1 MPARDLLAKLDIRRI
16 VTDGDMDGLMAA
28 AVLRHGWPDA
38 EVIFSHPA
46 EIRSGY
52 LDAVIDEH
60 TAICDLP
67 FHSACGLYIDHH
79 ATNKPTAEQRQ
90 VFEARGGQVH
100 WMEADSA
107 ARVAFELFQPIFDL
121 GALAPLMD
129 MVDRLDS
136 GKISH
141 EEFLS
146 DHPVI
151 WLSRTVSASYPEYT
165 HGLLEKLVAG
175 DDLESIMEDAS
186 VAVRIAAKRVEQE
199 GVRALLEVD
208 SQVIDRL
215 AIARLDETGFRTNGF
230 LVTAHFGV
238 DCDACM
244 IIHGNVDG
252 KIGESDRWPLS
263 ASFYTNSFLHS
274 EGGIFDLTRLATLL
288 DSSGGGHRNACGC
301 RLVPLDEEGN
311 PVDRAVE
318 PADVQRNIDA
328 WMAIWAQRKSD

>member
-28 AVLRHGWPDA
+28 AVLRHGWPEA

-52 LDAVIDEH
+52 LDSLIDEH

-67 FHSACGLYIDHH
+67 FHPACGLYIDHH
-79 ATNKPTAEQRQ
+79 ATNKPTEEQRG
-90 VFEARGGQVH
+90 VFEARGGHVH

-136 GKISH
+136 GRISH

-175 DDLESIMEDAS
+175 EELSSIMADPS
-186 VAVRIAAKRVEQE
+186 VKARIANKRLEQE
-199 GVRALLEVD
+199 NVRALLGDGSKVH
-208 SQVIDRL
+208 DRL
-215 AIARLDETGFRTNGF
+215 AIARIDETGFRTNGY
-230 LVTAHFGV
+230 LVTAHYGEE
-238 DCDACM
+238 CDACL

-252 KIGESDRWPLS
+252 RIGESDGWPLS

-274 EGGIFDLTRLATLL
+274 EGGIFDLTRMATLL
-288 DSSGGGHRNACGC
+288 DTSGGGHRNACGC
-301 RLVPLDEEGN
+301 RLVALDDEGQLEEREVG
-311 PVDRAVE
+311 A
-318 PADVQRNIDA
+318 ADVQRNIDA
-328 WMAIWAQRKSD
+328 WMDVWAQRTS

>member
-28 AVLRHGWPDA
+28 AVLRHGWPEA

-52 LDAVIDEH
+52 LDSLIDEH

-67 FHSACGLYIDHH
+67 FHPACGLYIDHH
-79 ATNKPTAEQRQ
+79 ATNKPTEEQRG
-90 VFEARGGQVH
+90 VFEARGGHVH

-107 ARVAFELFQPIFDL
+107 ARVAFELFRPIFDL

-136 GKISH
+136 GRISH

-151 WLSRTVSASYPEYT
+151 WLSRTVSASYLEYT
-165 HGLLEKLVAG
+165 HGLLDKLVAG
-175 DDLESIMEDAS
+175 EELSSIMADPS
-186 VAVRIAAKRVEQE
+186 VKARIANKRLEQE
-199 GVRALLEVD
+199 NVRALLGDGSKVH
-208 SQVIDRL
+208 DRL
-215 AIARLDETGFRTNGF
+215 AIARIDETGFRTNGY
-230 LVTAHFGV
+230 LVTAHYGEE
-238 DCDACM
+238 CDACL

-252 KIGESDRWPLS
+252 RIGESDGWPLS

-274 EGGIFDLTRLATLL
+274 EGGIFDLTRMATLL
-288 DSSGGGHRNACGC
+288 DTSGGGHRNACGC
-301 RLVPLDEEGN
+301 RLVALDDEGQLEEREVG
-311 PVDRAVE
+311 A
-318 PADVQRNIDA
+318 ADVQRNIDA
-328 WMAIWAQRKSD
+328 WMDVWAQRTS

>member
-28 AVLRHGWPDA
+28 AVLRHGWPEA

-52 LDAVIDEH
+52 LDSLIDEH

-67 FHSACGLYIDHH
+67 FHPACGLYIDHH
-79 ATNKPTAEQRQ
+79 ATNKPTEEQSG
-90 VFEARGGQVH
+90 VFEARGGHVH

-107 ARVAFELFQPIFDL
+107 ARVAFELFRPIFDL

-136 GKISH
+136 GRISH

-175 DDLESIMEDAS
+175 EELSSIMADPS
-186 VAVRIAAKRVEQE
+186 VKARIAVKRLEQE
-199 GVRALLEVD
+199 NVRALLEVN
-208 SQVIDRL
+208 SKVYDRL
-215 AIARLDETGFRTNGF
+215 AVARIDGTGFRTNGY
-230 LVTAHFGV
+230 LVTAHFGEE
-238 DCDACM
+238 CDACM

-252 KIGESDRWPLS
+252 KIGESDGWPLS

-274 EGGIFDLTRLATLL
+274 EGGIFDLTQLATLL
-288 DSSGGGHRNACGC
+288 DSSGGGHQNACGC
-301 RLVPLDEEGN
+301 RLVALDDEGHQEE
-311 PVDRAVE
+311 REVE
-318 PADVQRNIDA
+318 AADVQRNIDA
-328 WMAIWAQRKSD
+328 WMDVWAQRTS

>member
-28 AVLRHGWPDA
+28 AVLRHGWPEA

-52 LDAVIDEH
+52 LDSLIDEH

-67 FHSACGLYIDHH
+67 FHPACGLYIDHH
-79 ATNKPTAEQRQ
+79 ATNKPTEEQRG
-90 VFEARGGQVH
+90 VFEARGGHVH

-136 GKISH
+136 GRISH

-175 DDLESIMEDAS
+175 EELSSIMADPS
-186 VAVRIAAKRVEQE
+186 VKARIANKRLEQE
-199 GVRALLEVD
+199 NVRALLGDGSKVH
-208 SQVIDRL
+208 DRL
-215 AIARLDETGFRTNGF
+215 AIARIDETGFRTNGY
-230 LVTAHFGV
+230 LVTAHYGEE
-238 DCDACM
+238 CDACL
-244 IIHGNVDG
+244 IIHGNVDSR
-252 KIGESDRWPLS
+252 IGESDGWPLS

-274 EGGIFDLTRLATLL
+274 EGGIFDLTRMATLL
-288 DSSGGGHRNACGC
+288 DTSGGGHRNACGC
-301 RLVPLDEEGN
+301 RLVALDDEGQLEEREVG
-311 PVDRAVE
+311 A
-318 PADVQRNIDA
+318 ADVQRNIDA
-328 WMAIWAQRKSD
+328 WMDVWAQRTS

>member
-1 MPARDLLAKLDIRRI
+1 MPPRDMLAKLDIKRI

-28 AVLRHGWPDA
+28 AVLRHGWPEA

-52 LDAVIDEH
+52 LDSLIDEH

-67 FHSACGLYIDHH
+67 FHPACGLYIDHH
-79 ATNKPTAEQRQ
+79 ATNKPTEEQRE
-90 VFEARGGQVH
+90 VFEARGGHVH

-107 ARVAFELFQPIFDL
+107 ARVAFELFRSVFDL

-175 DDLESIMEDAS
+175 EDLSSIMADPS
-186 VAVRIAAKRVEQE
+186 VKERIADKRLEQE
-199 GVRALLEVD
+199 NVRALLEV
-208 SQVIDRL
+208 SSKVHDRL
-215 AIARLDETGFRTNGF
+215 AVARIDGTGFRTNGY
-230 LVTAHFGV
+230 LVTAHFGEE
-238 DCDACM
+238 CDACM

-252 KIGESDRWPLS
+252 KIGESDGWPLS

-274 EGGIFDLTRLATLL
+274 DGGIFDLTQLATLL

-301 RLVPLDEEGN
+301 RLVALDDEGHLEE
-311 PVDRAVE
+311 REVE
-318 PADVQRNIDA
+318 AADVQRNIDA
-328 WMAIWAQRKSD
+328 WMDVWAQRTS